1 MTQKKKRITIT
12 LPPDLILAADRR
24 AGELDRSRSWVV
36 AEALRAQLVPEEGA
50 TPSSPAGAVAEAPP
64 ATHAAAELA
73 EARRS
78 RLRAEV
84 ALPPEERLR
93 RAEELG
99 RLARQAQPRGPRR
112 VIIIFD
118 SYEDF
123 YEWRK
128 SRLIGA

>member
-1 MTQKKKRITIT
+1 MTQKKKRITVT
-12 LPPDLILAADRR
+12 LPPDLVVAADRR
-24 AGELDRSRSWVV
+24 AEQLDRSRSWVV
-36 AEALRAQLVPEEGA
+36 AEALRAQLVQHEGA
-50 TPSSPAGAVAEAPP
+50 TPSSAAEAPP
-64 ATHAAAELA
+64 ATHTAAEVA

-99 RLARQAQPRGPRR
+99 RLARQARPRGPRR

>member
-1 MTQKKKRITIT
+1 
-12 LPPDLILAADRR
+12 
-24 AGELDRSRSWVV
+24 
-36 AEALRAQLVPEEGA
+36 
-50 TPSSPAGAVAEAPP
+50 
-64 ATHAAAELA
+64 
-73 EARRS
+73 
-78 RLRAEV
+78 
-84 ALPPEERLR
+84 LPPEERLR

-99 RLARQAQPRGPRR
+99 RLARQAQTRGPRK

>member
-12 LPPDLILAADRR
+12 LPPDLVAAADRR
-24 AGELDRSRSWVV
+24 AEDLDRSRSWVV
-36 AEALRAQLVPEEGA
+36 AEALRAHLLRDE
-50 TPSSPAGAVAEAPP
+50 AGAASAPAPSVAEP
-64 ATHAAAELA
+64 AASYAAAEVA

-78 RLRAEV
+78 RLRSEA

-99 RLARQAQPRGPRR
+99 RLARQAQARGPRR

>member
-1 MTQKKKRITIT
+1 M
-12 LPPDLILAADRR
+12 
-24 AGELDRSRSWVV
+24 
-36 AEALRAQLVPEEGA
+36 AEALRAHLRQDDPA
-50 TPSSPAGAVAEAPP
+50 TASPPARAVTEAPL
-64 ATHAAAELA
+64 AAYAAAELA
-73 EARRS
+73 KARRE
-78 RLRAEV
+78 RLRAEA
-84 ALPPEERLR
+84 ALPTEERLR

-99 RLARQAQPRGPRR
+99 HLARQAQARGPRR

>member
-1 MTQKKKRITIT
+1 MTRKKKRITIT
-12 LPPDLILAADRR
+12 LPPDLVVAADRR
-24 AGELDRSRSWVV
+24 AQELDRSRSWVV
-36 AEALRAQLVPEEGA
+36 AEALRAQLLQDEGGA
-50 TPSSPAGAVAEAPP
+50 PSAPAARVAEPP
-64 ATHAAAELA
+64 ASHAAAEVA

-78 RLRAEV
+78 RLRSEA

-99 RLARQAQPRGPRR
+99 RLARQAQTRGPRK

>member
-1 MTQKKKRITIT
+1 MR
-12 LPPDLILAADRR
+12 
-24 AGELDRSRSWVV
+24 V
-36 AEALRAQLVPEEGA
+36 AE
-50 TPSSPAGAVAEAPP
+50 PP
-64 ATHAAAELA
+64 ASYAAAEVA
-73 EARRS
+73 EARRR
-78 RLRAEV
+78 RLRSEA

-99 RLARQAQPRGPRR
+99 RLARQAHARGPRR

>member
-1 MTQKKKRITIT
+1 MTKRKKRITIT
-12 LPPDLILAADRR
+12 LPPDLIVAADRR
-24 AGELDRSRSWVV
+24 AEQLDRSRSWVV
-36 AEALRAQLVPEEGA
+36 AEALRAQLVQHEGA
-50 TPSSPAGAVAEAPP
+50 TPLSPAGAVAEAPP
-64 ATHAAAELA
+64 ATYAAVDVA

-78 RLRAEV
+78 RLRAEL